1 MLWSFFMKIND
12 EILQKVS
19 LYEEKHGIVYAKTDG
34 SLYKTLKG
42 LYVLAF
48 CYTMVMN
55 FLFVIGNVMSEM
67 RFEIFKNTV
76 YMVLTLSAGL
86 ILSLVIIGFKKY
98 CWAHIAGFLLNL
110 ASCAGLTVV
119 YARQLEDVIGYKT
132 SFYWR
137 HFVPFCLMVLL
148 NLVITVIAVRAILKF
163 NKNCK
168 TVIENTSCESD
179 DTCESIVEV

>member
-86 ILSLVIIGFKKY
+86 ILSLAIISFKKY
-98 CWAHIAGFLLNL
+98 CWAHIAGFLLNT
-110 ASCAGLTVV
+110 AACMGLTVV

-137 HFVPFCLMVLL
+137 HFVPLCLMVLL

>member
-98 CWAHIAGFLLNL
+98 SWAHIAGFLLNT
-110 ASCAGLTVV
+110 AACMGLTVV
-119 YARQLEDVIGYKT
+119 FAR
-132 SFYWR
+132 
-137 HFVPFCLMVLL
+137 
-148 NLVITVIAVRAILKF
+148 
-163 NKNCK
+163 
-168 TVIENTSCESD
+168 
-179 DTCESIVEV
+179 